1 MIEIEPIA
9 MRRLLLLPLALALAA
24 APGCGGGDAAPT
36 AAIPVPA
43 RNGPHGGPAYAL
55 PENAGLVEVVAE
67 AVKGASDPVVAVYFL
82 APDGTA
88 PLAALPT
95 DAKIVLGGGESFPLT
110 AKAPA
115 RRDKLGAGRLE
126 SPPLPV
132 DPDRIA
138 GEVAATVGG
147 RAVALP
153 FALGQ

>member
-1 MIEIEPIA
+1 MKPIA
-9 MRRLLLLPLALALAA
+9 MRRLLLPLLLALAA

-36 AAIPVPA
+36 TALPVPA

-67 AVKGASDPVVAVYFL
+67 AVKGVPDPVVAVYFL

-88 PLAALPT
+88 PLGTLPT
-95 DAKIVLGGGESFPLT
+95 DAKVVLGGSESYPLT
-110 AKAPA
+110 AKAPT
-115 RRDKLGAGRLE
+115 RKDRLGAGRME

-138 GEVAATVGG
+138 GEVNATLGG
-147 RAVALP
+147 KTVALP